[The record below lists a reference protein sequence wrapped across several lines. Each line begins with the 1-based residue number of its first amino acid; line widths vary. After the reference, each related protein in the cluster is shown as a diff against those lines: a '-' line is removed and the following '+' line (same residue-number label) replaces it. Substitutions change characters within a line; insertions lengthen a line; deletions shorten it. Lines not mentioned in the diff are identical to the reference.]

1 MKNSTF
7 ITTTILGSLT
17 LSHLVF
23 ANGNTSIPAGFE
35 DFYSQQERDVELK
48 NIDGR
53 YMTIPMSVT
62 YDSVQ
67 FSNPDDATAVA
78 KELMSSGLN
87 ERSAKQIVA
96 GFSRGQSNTVDCQGD
111 LNLCSLTPKT
121 YDTFYDY
128 HSNKLYLY
136 VNKELLEKSK
146 PKALKKHYASTYNA
160 NPGLINNASLYTSSD
175 FTNNLNVNLSDQFI
189 LGLPYGSVHVD
200 TYLSNQEDASELNYG
215 YYNLEYQNLRLTA
228 GYHQDRL
235 ALNSTSFLLNSTQ
248 YHDVN
253 VNLSSSKNLS
263 RTAKNED
270 QSLYFYAQ
278 TQGVLKIFRDDQIIL
293 QQSVQE
299 GQGSI
304 SYSQLPD
311 GVYDVI
317 VEISVGNQVVSS
329 ESVRIYNANTDTLNT
344 GEFDYSVTVGQFQ
357 DNDTYQSDESQLSG
371 LSTTNEFEGVAF
383 LQGALAYKWSDAQTV
398 AVSSTLTN
406 DHAMGQLGLKGYLP
420 FDSRYEVF
428 LSNIDSEAWYLS
440 GYWNLGTLGFTYE
453 RLNNPKQNQF
463 AQHLYGVSDK
473 EQLGMS
479 TSYSIG
485 DMIRGYSS
493 VNYIEQNTLSN
504 SQFSNWSISSG
515 LSTPFIVDSTLD
527 LNVTINNE
535 QLTSNWDD
543 GELSISL
550 NWSVPLS
557 SKLTGNTGVTITENG
572 FSQYTNSLETQ
583 DLVKDQ
589 DTDLRLTASNSYYVN
604 SPNAAV
610 TNVTAYAAKRDEH
623 YQADGFVYASNNGEK
638 ALNATLR
645 STQIIGG
652 ESVNF
657 TTAQSDAYVVVDTQ
671 NNIRFDTD
679 EKKTKGLVVVR
690 ADDQVMNKQYIYN
703 DRAVITL
710 DDYQAAT
717 IELDVES
724 VALHNTGQQSVT
736 GYTHPGSVIEL
747 NSNVSRVISFV
758 SKFKD
763 IFGNNVHNIE
773 CEGPACLNVSSIT
786 SGIHKV
792 DVQEGQ
798 QFALT
803 SNGQQCYLPS
813 VDDAKQLNFG
823 TNFCQP
829 NLNPMESMMLVSN
842 NKEINVMYI
851 GEFDDINTL
860 NEQLHALTDSGM
872 EFITTRLGRTSFVY
886 LTVNKDLQLSH
897 QQRQHIENVAR
908 YANSESL
915 REHNFVL
922 NRPEGN

>member
-17 LSHLVF
+17 LSQLVF
-23 ANGNTSIPAGFE
+23 ANGNTLIPAGFE
-35 DFYSQQERDVELK
+35 DFYSQQERDVEIK

-67 FSNPDDATAVA
+67 FSNPEDATAVA
-78 KELMSSGLN
+78 SELMSSGLN
-87 ERSAKQIVA
+87 ERTAQQIVA
-96 GFSRGQSNTVDCQGD
+96 GFTRGQSNTVDCQGD
-111 LNLCSLTPKT
+111 LNLCRLTPKS

-136 VNKELLEKSK
+136 VNKDLLEESK

-175 FTNNLNVNLSDQFI
+175 FSSNLDVSLSDKFI

-304 SYSQLPD
+304 SYSRLPN

-344 GEFDYSVTVGQFQ
+344 GEFDYSVSVGKFQ
-357 DNDTYQSDESQLSG
+357 DNDTYQSDESQPSG

-453 RLNNPKQNQF
+453 RLNNPEQNQF
-463 AQHLYGVSDK
+463 AQNLYGVSDK
-473 EQLGMS
+473 EQLGIS
-479 TSYSIG
+479 TSYTIG
-485 DMIRGYSS
+485 DTVRGYSS

-504 SQFSNWSISSG
+504 NQFSNWSVSSG

-527 LNVTINNE
+527 LNITFNNE
-535 QLTSNWDD
+535 QLTSNWDQ
-543 GELSISL
+543 GEYAVSL

-557 SKLTGNTGVTITENG
+557 TKLTGNTGFTVTENG

-583 DLVKDQ
+583 DLIKDQ
-589 DTDLRLTASNSYYVN
+589 DTDLRLTASNSYYAN
-604 SPNAAV
+604 SRNASV
-610 TNVTAYAAKRDEH
+610 TNMTAYAARRGEH
-623 YQADGFVYASNNGEK
+623 YQADGFVYAANNGEK
-638 ALNATLR
+638 AINASLR
-645 STQIIGG
+645 SSQIIGAN
-652 ESVNF
+652 SVNF
-657 TTAQSDAYVVVDTQ
+657 TTEQSDAYAVVDTQ
-671 NNIRFDTD
+671 NNIRFDSD
-679 EKKTKGLVVVR
+679 EKRIKGLVVVR
-690 ADDQVMNKQYIYN
+690 SDEQIMNKQYIY
-703 DRAVITL
+703 DDQAIITL
-710 DDYQAAT
+710 NDYQAT
-717 IELDVES
+717 TVELDVES

-763 IFGNNVHNIE
+763 IFGNDVQSIE

-842 NKEINVMYI
+842 NEEINVMYI

-860 NEQLHALTDSGM
+860 NEQLHALTDNGM

-897 QQRQHIENVAR
+897 QQRQNIENVAR

>member
-1 MKNSTF
+1 MKNTTL
-7 ITTTILGSLT
+7 ITTTILGSLS

-23 ANGNTSIPAGFE
+23 AEVGLPIPAGFE
-35 DFYSQQERDVELK
+35 DFYQRQKRDVEFK
-48 NIDGR
+48 NIDGI
-53 YMTIPMSVT
+53 YMTVPMSVT

-67 FSNPDDATAVA
+67 FSNPEDASAVA
-78 KELMSSGLN
+78 NKLMSSGLN
-87 ERSAKQIVA
+87 ERAAKQIVA
-96 GFSRGQSNTVDCQGD
+96 GLIHGQSNTIDCEGD
-111 LNLCSLTPKT
+111 LNLCSLSPKS

-136 VNKELLEKSK
+136 VNKELLEESK

-160 NPGLINNASLYTSSD
+160 NPGLINNASLYASSD
-175 FTNNLNVNLSDQFI
+175 FANDLNVNLSDQFI
-189 LGLPYGSVHVD
+189 LGLPYGSVHAD
-200 TYLSNQEDASELNYG
+200 AYLSNQEDASELNYG
-215 YYNLEYQNLRLTA
+215 YYNLEYQSLRLTA

-248 YHDVN
+248 YHDIN
-253 VNLSSSKNLS
+253 INLSSSKNLS

-278 TQGVLKIFRDDQIIL
+278 TQGVLKIFRDSQIIV

-304 SYSQLPD
+304 SYSELPD
-311 GVYDVI
+311 GVYDVT
-317 VEISVGNQVVSS
+317 VEISVANQVVSS
-329 ESVRIYNANTDTLNT
+329 ESVRIYNAHTDTLNT
-344 GEFDYSVTVGQFQ
+344 GELDYSIAAGQFQ
-357 DNDTYQSDESQLSG
+357 DNDTYQSDGNQPSG
-371 LSTTNEFEGVAF
+371 MPLPNEFEGAAF
-383 LQGALAYKWSDAQTV
+383 LQGALAYKWSDTQTV
-398 AVSSTLTN
+398 AIGSTLTN
-406 DHAMGQLGLKGYLP
+406 EHVMGQLGFKGYLP

-428 LSNIDSEAWYLS
+428 LSSVDSKAWYLS
-440 GYWNLGTLGFTYE
+440 GYWNLGSLSLTYE
-453 RLNNPKQNQF
+453 RLNNPEQNQF
-463 AQHLYGVSDK
+463 AEHLYGTSDK
-473 EQLGMS
+473 EQLGVS
-479 TSYSIG
+479 TSYTLS
-485 DMIRGYSS
+485 DTLRGYSS
-493 VNYIEQNTLSN
+493 VNYIEQSN
-504 SQFSNWSISSG
+504 LYNSEFSNWSLSSG

-527 LNVTINNE
+527 LNVTFNNE
-535 QLTSNWDD
+535 QLTSNWDE
-543 GELSISL
+543 GEFSISL

-557 SKLTGNTGVTITENG
+557 TKLTGNTGFTITENG

-583 DLVKDQ
+583 DLIKNQ

-604 SPNAAV
+604 SRDASV
-610 TNVTAYAAKRDEH
+610 TNMTAYAAKRDEH
-623 YQADGFVYASNNGEK
+623 YQADGFVYAANNGEK
-638 ALNATLR
+638 AINASLR
-645 STQIIGG
+645 STQIIGAN
-652 ESVNF
+652 SVSF
-657 TTAQSDAYVVVDTQ
+657 TTAQSDTYVVVDTQ
-671 NNIRFDTD
+671 NNIRFDAG
-679 EKKTKGLVVVR
+679 ERKTKGLVVVR
-690 ADDQVMNKQYIYN
+690 TDDQVMNKQYIYD

-710 DDYQAAT
+710 NDYQAAT

-763 IFGNNVHNIE
+763 IFGNDVQSIE

-842 NKEINVMYI
+842 DKEINVMYI

-886 LTVNKDLQLSH
+886 LAVNKDLQLSH